1 MLPAENVH
9 LDKEYIDILH
19 SFKKL
24 VIVNGTK
31 KPWFNV
37 GDGYPDTCIWNS
49 DYG

>member
-1 MLPAENVH
+1 MLPAENVL
-9 LDKEYIDILH
+9 LDKKYIDILH

-37 GDGYPDTCIWNS
+37 GDGCT
-49 DYG
+49 